1 MEKSQKIFEGYLIL
15 VIGNSGSGKD
25 SIIKGAIH
33 RNQTLNLYSP
43 KRYITREPS
52 EDENNFFITDE
63 EYHLKS
69 TQNEFALEWEIYN
82 LKYGVPIEIDDWL
95 QKGYHVIVNV
105 SRTVVEEAKQ
115 KYQKCK
121 VIFVEVPFRIILKRL
136 QKRGREDKAG
146 LKERVERAKQN
157 IKHPNADF
165 NIDNSGSLESSVNQF
180 LSYINQLETSNT

>member
-1 MEKSQKIFEGYLIL
+1 MEKSQKFFEGYLIL

-25 SIIKGAIH
+25 SIITEAIR

-52 EDENNFFITDE
+52 EDENNFFITDK

-69 TQNEFALEWEIYN
+69 IHNEFALEWEIYN

-115 KYQKCK
+115 KYEKCK
-121 VIFVEVPFRIILKRL
+121 VVFVEVPFHIISKRILE
-136 QKRGREDKAG
+136 RGREDKVG
-146 LKERVERAKQN
+146 LIERIERAKQN
-157 IKHPNADF
+157 LKYLNADF
-165 NIDNSGSLESSVNQF
+165 IIDNSGSLESAVNQF
-180 LSYINQLETSNT
+180 LTYIKQLENSTI